1 VQTPRLP
8 KSGPNGEH
16 ILNPE
21 SFNPGLMAFLD
32 GSPSPFHAV
41 ASMQQ
46 ALQAQGFSDLDPA
59 TAWSVGHG
67 EKTLITRNSSSLIAF
82 RLGRGPLTESGI
94 RVIGAHTDSPC
105 LRLKP
110 SPDVR
115 RSGVLQLG
123 VEVYGGVLLAPWFD
137 RDLSI
142 AGRVTGTDAQG
153 RRLSLLI
160 DFQRPIVTIPS
171 LAIHL
176 NRDIHKNRTI
186 NSQQE
191 VVPILC
197 DLADRTEAGFQKML
211 VDQVQ
216 RQHPE
221 SDVQTVTDYELG
233 CYDTQGAQR
242 VGINGDYLT
251 SARLDNLL
259 SCYAGLR
266 SLLDAKGDQT
276 ILLVCNDHEEVGS
289 ASAAGAQGPFLHSVL
304 ERLCG
309 DAETL
314 ARVLA
319 RSLLVSAD
327 NAHALHPNYESKHDP
342 QHQPRLN
349 GGPVIKFNANQR
361 YATNSVTAAAFRDLC
376 ARAGVPVQSIAM
388 RSDMACG
395 STIGPIT
402 STAVGI
408 DTVDV
413 GAPQLAMHSPRETT
427 GWKDPVLLYR
437 VLRELFE
444 SEAL

>member
-1 VQTPRLP
+1 
-8 KSGPNGEH
+8 
-16 ILNPE
+16 LNPE
-21 SFNPGLMAFLD
+21 SFNSGLTAFLD
-32 GSPSPFHAV
+32 ASPSPFHAV
-41 ASMQQ
+41 ASMRQ
-46 ALQAQGFSDLDPA
+46 ALQSQGFNYLDPTA
-59 TAWSVGHG
+59 AWSVGNSN
-67 EKTLITRNSSSLIAF
+67 KTLVTRNGSSLIAF
-82 RLGRGPLTESGI
+82 RVGNTPLADTGI
-94 RVIGAHTDSPC
+94 RIIGAHTDSPC
-105 LRLKP
+105 LRIKP
-110 SPDVR
+110 MPDIR
-115 RSGVLQLG
+115 RSGMHQLG

-142 AGRVTGTDAQG
+142 AGRVTCTDAQG
-153 RRLSLLI
+153 HRLSLLI
-160 DFQRPIVTIPS
+160 DFERPIVTIPS

-186 NSQQE
+186 NPQQE

-197 DLADRTEAGFQKML
+197 DLTDQSEPEFHGML
-211 VDQVQ
+211 LDQVQ
-216 RQHPE
+216 QQHPE
-221 SDVQTVTDYELG
+221 SNVQAVTDYELS
-233 CYDTQGAQR
+233 CYDTQGAQQ
-242 VGINGDYLT
+242 VGIHGDYLA

-266 SLLDAKGDQT
+266 SLLDAEGEQS

-289 ASAAGAQGPFLHSVL
+289 ASAAGAQGPFLRTVL

-319 RSLLVSAD
+319 RSFLVSAD
-327 NAHALHPNYESKHDP
+327 NAHALHPNYENKHDP

-361 YATNSVTAAAFRDLC
+361 YATNSETAATFRQLC
-376 ARAGVPVQSIAM
+376 TRAGVPVQSIAM

-402 STAVGI
+402 STVLGI

-413 GAPQLAMHSPRETT
+413 GAPQLGMHSLRETT

-437 VLRELFE
+437 ALRQLFE
-444 SEAL
+444 SEEL

>member
-1 VQTPRLP
+1 MR
-8 KSGPNGEH
+8 
-16 ILNPE
+16 
-21 SFNPGLMAFLD
+21 
-32 GSPSPFHAV
+32 
-41 ASMQQ
+41 Q
-46 ALQAQGFSDLDPA
+46 ALQSQGFNYLDPTA
-59 TAWSVGHG
+59 AWSVGNSN
-67 EKTLITRNSSSLIAF
+67 KTLVTRNGSSLIAF
-82 RLGRGPLTESGI
+82 RVGNTPLADTGI
-94 RVIGAHTDSPC
+94 RIIGAHTDSPC
-105 LRLKP
+105 LRIKP
-110 SPDVR
+110 MPDIR
-115 RSGVLQLG
+115 RSGMRQLG

-142 AGRVTGTDAQG
+142 AGRVTCTDAQG
-153 RRLSLLI
+153 HRLSLLI
-160 DFQRPIVTIPS
+160 DFERPIVTIPS

-186 NSQQE
+186 NPQQE

-197 DLADRTEAGFQKML
+197 DLTDQSEPGFHGML
-211 VDQVQ
+211 LDQIQ
-216 RQHPE
+216 QQHPE
-221 SDVQTVTDYELG
+221 SNVQAVTDYELS
-233 CYDTQGAQR
+233 CYDTQGAQQ
-242 VGINGDYLT
+242 VGIHGDYLA

-266 SLLDAKGDQT
+266 SLLDAEGEQS

-289 ASAAGAQGPFLHSVL
+289 ASAAGAQGPFLHTVL

-309 DAETL
+309 DTETL

-319 RSLLVSAD
+319 RSLLVSVD
-327 NAHALHPNYESKHDP
+327 NAHALHPNYENKHDP

-361 YATNSVTAAAFRDLC
+361 YATNSETAATFRQLC
-376 ARAGVPVQSIAM
+376 TRAGVPVQSIAM

-402 STAVGI
+402 STVLGV

-413 GAPQLAMHSPRETT
+413 GAPQLGMHSLRETT

-437 VLRELFE
+437 ALRQLFE
-444 SEAL
+444 SEEL

>member
-1 VQTPRLP
+1 MR
-8 KSGPNGEH
+8 
-16 ILNPE
+16 
-21 SFNPGLMAFLD
+21 
-32 GSPSPFHAV
+32 
-41 ASMQQ
+41 Q
-46 ALQAQGFSDLDPA
+46 ALQSQGFKDLDPTA
-59 TAWSVGHG
+59 AWSVGNSN
-67 EKTLITRNSSSLIAF
+67 KTLVTRNGSSLIAF
-82 RLGRGPLTESGI
+82 RVGNTPLADTGI
-94 RVIGAHTDSPC
+94 RIIGAHTDSPC
-105 LRLKP
+105 LRIKP
-110 SPDVR
+110 MPDIR
-115 RSGVLQLG
+115 RSGMHQLG

-142 AGRVTGTDAQG
+142 AGRVTCTDAQG
-153 RRLSLLI
+153 HRLSLLI
-160 DFQRPIVTIPS
+160 DFERPIVTIPS

-186 NSQQE
+186 NPQQE

-197 DLADRTEAGFQKML
+197 DLTDQSEPEFHGML
-211 VDQVQ
+211 LDQVQ
-216 RQHPE
+216 QQHPE
-221 SDVQTVTDYELG
+221 SNVQAVTDYELS
-233 CYDTQGAQR
+233 CYDTQGAQQ
-242 VGINGDYLT
+242 VGIHGDYLA

-266 SLLDAKGDQT
+266 SLLDAEGEQS

-289 ASAAGAQGPFLHSVL
+289 ASAAGAQGPFLHTVL

-309 DAETL
+309 DTETL

-319 RSLLVSAD
+319 RSLLVSVD
-327 NAHALHPNYESKHDP
+327 NAHALHPNYENKHDP

-361 YATNSVTAAAFRDLC
+361 YATNSETAATFRQLC
-376 ARAGVPVQSIAM
+376 TRAGVPVQSIAM

-402 STAVGI
+402 STVLGV

-413 GAPQLAMHSPRETT
+413 GAPQLGMHSLRETT

-437 VLRELFE
+437 ALRQLFE
-444 SEAL
+444 SEEL

>member
-1 VQTPRLP
+1 M
-8 KSGPNGEH
+8 
-16 ILNPE
+16 NPE
-21 SFNPGLMAFLD
+21 SFNSGLTAFLD
-32 GSPSPFHAV
+32 ASPSPFHAV
-41 ASMQQ
+41 ASMRQ
-46 ALQAQGFSDLDPA
+46 ALQSQGFNYLDPTA
-59 TAWSVGHG
+59 AWSVGNSN
-67 EKTLITRNSSSLIAF
+67 KTLVTRNGSSLIAF
-82 RLGRGPLTESGI
+82 RVGNTPLADTGI
-94 RVIGAHTDSPC
+94 RIIGAHTDSPC
-105 LRLKP
+105 LRIKP
-110 SPDVR
+110 MPDIR
-115 RSGVLQLG
+115 RSGMHQLG

-142 AGRVTGTDAQG
+142 AGRVTCTDAQG
-153 RRLSLLI
+153 HRLSLLI
-160 DFQRPIVTIPS
+160 DFERPIVTIPS

-186 NSQQE
+186 NPQQE

-197 DLADRTEAGFQKML
+197 DLTDQSEPEFHGML
-211 VDQVQ
+211 LDQVQ
-216 RQHPE
+216 QQHPE
-221 SDVQTVTDYELG
+221 SNVQAVTDYELS
-233 CYDTQGAQR
+233 CYDTQGAQQ
-242 VGINGDYLT
+242 VGIHGDYLA

-266 SLLDAKGDQT
+266 SLLDAEGEQS

-289 ASAAGAQGPFLHSVL
+289 ASAAGAQGPFLRTVL

-319 RSLLVSAD
+319 RSFLVSAD
-327 NAHALHPNYESKHDP
+327 NAHALHPNYENKHDP

-361 YATNSVTAAAFRDLC
+361 YATNSETAATFRQLC
-376 ARAGVPVQSIAM
+376 TRAGVPVQSIAM

-402 STAVGI
+402 STVLGI

-413 GAPQLAMHSPRETT
+413 GAPQLGMHSLRETT

-437 VLRELFE
+437 ALRQLFE
-444 SEAL
+444 SEEL